1 MFCSDLFEV
10 GRLLNIYK
18 LDEKASV
25 VMEKFK
31 GSSGASNSGREQ
43 KVQGLSVDNIVDV
56 SKILVKGHETEVV
69 PAFRF
74 CFCHKVSGL
83 LEGKL
88 EWLIYSVTVI
98 RAASTREKTVWLM
111 HPSSL
116 LLLFCCLCY

>member
-31 GSSGASNSGREQ
+31 GSSGASNSDREQ

-74 CFCHKVSGL
+74 CFVAKFQG
-83 LEGKL
+83 
-88 EWLIYSVTVI
+88 Y
-98 RAASTREKTVWLM
+98 
-111 HPSSL
+111 
-116 LLLFCCLCY
+116 